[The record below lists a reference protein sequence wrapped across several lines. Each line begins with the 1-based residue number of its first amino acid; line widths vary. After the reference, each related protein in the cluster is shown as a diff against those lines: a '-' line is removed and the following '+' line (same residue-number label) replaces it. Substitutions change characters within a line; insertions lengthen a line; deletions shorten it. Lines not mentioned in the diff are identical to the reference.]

1 MRLNIGFPVVQ
12 TDGRAVYGH
21 VITKLSGM
29 GRFTSPWCSAS
40 ALRAPELRYYASYT
54 TPSSGE
60 GWLDRVSVTVF
71 IALGLGGRSVSFGD
85 RNASLGEFRFE
96 GN

>member
-1 MRLNIGFPVVQ
+1 MHHI
-12 TDGRAVYGH
+12 
-21 VITKLSGM
+21 K
-29 GRFTSPWCSAS
+29 
-40 ALRAPELRYYASYT
+40 YT

-60 GWLDRVSVTVF
+60 GWLNRVSSTVF

-96 GN
+96 EN